1 MKKFM
6 NTAKTMVAESVE
18 GFVRAH
24 EAFVVFGAERKCI
37 RRRHL
42 TSGKVA
48 LISGGGAGHAM
59 RVYFASDLR

>member
-6 NTAKTMVAESVE
+6 NTAETMVAESVE

-24 EAFVVFGAERKCI
+24 ETFVVFGTERKCV

-42 TSGKVA
+42 TSGKVG
-48 LISGGGAGHAM
+48 LISGGAPATS
-59 RVYFASDLR
+59 RCI